1 MELRK
6 RVFSTL
12 LSALVLGLLMACNSQ
27 TTEPNQQLLLTG
39 DLSAA
44 YNNGRF
50 VIWTPKE
57 DEPQSTG
64 MAPAMSMSS
73 ASNDGTKQSSITDSL
88 NVVAEAPIGG
98 DGTFALETAVDT
110 VQQVYFYILDATN
123 EDGMTLA
130 PTKGQQFILE
140 PGNLTLTMNRYRKFV
155 VSGGYFN
162 DEVFNSWKTSE
173 KYTSSQKDY
182 YDFITSPSE
191 EATEE
196 EQLARAER
204 ISELSN
210 RMLDLE
216 SEGRRDVALTHDD
229 PEVRKLV
236 LQTTWLI
243 GSWYN
248 EAVMELKEML
258 PDDSW
263 VDEAVVQ
270 VEVRLAAAKE
280 REQFAIGKTVK
291 DFTAATL
298 SGEEVTLLELVEGK
312 SVVLLE
318 FWASWCGP
326 CRVEIPHM
334 KEAYDRFKNQ
344 GFEIVSFT
352 IDDFREDW
360 ELASEEE
367 ELPWLNLGMGTEAE
381 AAKAYSVVGVPDSY
395 LFDAHTNTIIARG
408 LRGKA
413 LDQALEEELL

>member
-6 RVFSTL
+6 RVFGML
-12 LSALVLGLLMACNSQ
+12 LSVLVLGMLGACNSQ
-27 TTEPNQQLLLTG
+27 TTAPNQELALTG

-57 DEPQSTG
+57 NEPESTG

-73 ASNDGTKQSSITDSL
+73 ASGNDSNQSSITDSL
-88 NVVAEAPIGG
+88 NVIAEAPISE
-98 DGTFALETAVDT
+98 DGAFSLETIVDS

-123 EDGMTLA
+123 EDGVRLA
-130 PTKGQQFILE
+130 PTKGQHFILE
-140 PGNLTLTMNRYRKFV
+140 PGDLSLKMDQHRRFV
-155 VSGGYFN
+155 VAGGYYN

-173 KYTSSQKDY
+173 TYTSSQKDY
-182 YDFITSPSE
+182 YDLITSPVE
-191 EATEE
+191 EATED
-196 EQLARAER
+196 EQLARSEQ
-204 ISELSN
+204 ISEFSSRL
-210 RMLDLE
+210 LDLE
-216 SEGRRDVALTHDD
+216 SEGRREVALTHED

-243 GSWYN
+243 DSWYN
-248 EAVMELKEML
+248 DAVIELSEEL
-258 PDDSW
+258 PDDPW
-263 VDEAVVQ
+263 VAEALQQ
-270 VEVRLAAAKE
+270 VEVRIEAAKA

-298 SGEEVTLLELVEGK
+298 TGEEVTLLELVEGK

-334 KEAYDRFKNQ
+334 KEAYDRFKDK

-352 IDDFREDW
+352 IDDFHEDW
-360 ELASEEE
+360 ELASDEE

-395 LFDAHTNTIIARG
+395 LFDARTNTIIARG

>member
-1 MELRK
+1 MELRN

-12 LSALVLGLLMACNSQ
+12 LSVLVLGLLMACNSQ
-27 TTEPNQQLLLTG
+27 TTAPNQQLSLTG
-39 DLSAA
+39 DVSAA

-73 ASNDGTKQSSITDSL
+73 ASNDGTKQFSITDSL
-88 NVVAEAPIGG
+88 NVVAEAPIGE
-98 DGTFALETAVDT
+98 DGTFALETTVDT

-140 PGNLTLTMNRYRKFV
+140 PGNLTLTMNRHRKFV

-173 KYTSSQKDY
+173 KYTSSQEDY

-204 ISELSN
+204 ISELSS
-210 RMLDLE
+210 RLLDIE
-216 SEGRRDVALTHDD
+216 SEGRREVALLHED

-243 GSWYN
+243 DSWYN
-248 EAVMELKEML
+248 DAVKELSEEL
-258 PDDSW
+258 PDDPW
-263 VDEAVVQ
+263 VTEALQQ
-270 VEVRLAAAKE
+270 VEIRIEAAKA

-334 KEAYDRFKNQ
+334 KEAYDRFKDK

-352 IDDFREDW
+352 IDDFHEDW

-395 LFDAHTNTIIARG
+395 LFDARTNTIIARG

>member
-12 LSALVLGLLMACNSQ
+12 LSVLVLGLLMACNSQ
-27 TTEPNQQLLLTG
+27 TTEPNQQLSLTG

-88 NVVAEAPIGG
+88 NVVAEAPIGE
-98 DGTFALETAVDT
+98 DGTFALETTVDT

-173 KYTSSQKDY
+173 KYTNSQEDY

-248 EAVMELKEML
+248 DAVMELKEML

-395 LFDAHTNTIIARG
+395 LFDARTNTIIARG